1 MAKSKIIIFSITF
14 LILSGFI
21 LSEHLCQAKVD
32 LKEDFSLRKLVYQK
46 TSPLNVSPKPD
57 IIQDREFREER
68 SVDSSQ
74 PSESAP
80 ETELSP
86 TETSIREKPLVAS
99 KPTKIYYQIAVND
112 KLFISVWR
120 VPDLS
125 LEFIV
130 GPDGKIS
137 FPLIGDIDA
146 AGRTL
151 AELDIEI
158 TEKLK
163 EYVVNPQVSVMV
175 REFAGDKLTII
186 GEVRNPGIY
195 KFVGSTNIM
204 SVIALA
210 GGFTDRAKSS
220 QIIIVREPQDSSGE
234 PQFIVADIK
243 EILKGNLSK
252 NISVLPND
260 IVYVSRT
267 MVSNFKEFWDGWI
280 APIMGEAI
288 DYETYKSIRRDRHN

>member
-1 MAKSKIIIFSITF
+1 MTKFKIIVLSTTF

-21 LSEHLCQAKVD
+21 LSEHLCEAKTD
-32 LKEDFSLRKLVYQK
+32 LKEEFSLLKLVYQK
-46 TSPLNVSPKPD
+46 ISPLNVSPKPA
-57 IIQDREFREER
+57 IIQDREYREEK
-68 SVDSSQ
+68 SLDSSQ
-74 PSESAP
+74 PAESAP
-80 ETELSP
+80 EEELSP
-86 TETSIREKPLVAS
+86 TDAPTRDKPFMSS
-99 KPTKIYYQIAVND
+99 KITKIFYQIAVND
-112 KLFISVWR
+112 RLFIAVWR
-120 VPDLS
+120 VLDLS

-163 EYVVNPQVSVMV
+163 EYIVSPQVSVMV

-210 GGFTDRAKSS
+210 GGFTDRARSS
-220 QIIIVREPQDSSGE
+220 QIVIVREPQNPLGE
-234 PQFIVADIK
+234 PQFITADIK
-243 EILKGNLSK
+243 QILKGDLSK
-252 NISVLPND
+252 NIQVQPND

-267 MVSNFKEFWDGWI
+267 MISNFKEFWDSWI
-280 APIMGEAI
+280 VPVMGQAI
-288 DYETYKSIRRDRHN
+288 DYESYKSIRQDRKN